1 MRADAPATV
10 LAVIGIQVAGE
21 RSLVKDDFHKYNLQG
36 ALRVSEK
43 IPGPKS
49 AALLAEQR
57 KYDSNALVYPNQLP
71 LAMSRGLGAT
81 IEDVDGNIFIDFSGG
96 VGALNV
102 GHSNPEVVVAI
113 KKQAEKFAH
122 GLDFPSAPRV
132 ALSRKLVELAPGQL
146 RGSSKVLMCG
156 PTGADAVEAAIKL
169 TKFHTKKPGIVSF
182 EGGWHGVSG
191 VSLSLTA
198 KRAAK
203 ANYLPGVPEVY
214 FAPYPYCFRCPFGMT
229 HPECGLAC
237 AHYLEHVIEGPD
249 TGLTAPAGLLIEP
262 IQGEGGIVVPPAGYM
277 KEVRRICDDNG
288 LLLIAD
294 EIQTGFCR
302 TGKMFAVEH
311 EGITPDIMTVSKSMG
326 SGLPI
331 SGIVFRKE
339 LDTWAPGA
347 HVGTFRGNALS
358 CAAGVA
364 GIKFMENH
372 KLADRSARLGQKVLK
387 RCMELRAQFDAIGD
401 VRGRG
406 LYVGIEFVKR
416 DASHSPDADLLVRLQ
431 KECFPKGLIVWKGGR
446 AANVARIMPALVI
459 SDELLDAGMAILEE
473 GLKAATKK

>member
-1 MRADAPATV
+1 MCPATV
-10 LAVIGIQVAGE
+10 LAVGGIQVAGE
-21 RSLVKDDFHKYNLQG
+21 RSLAKDGFRKYNLEG
-36 ALRVSEK
+36 APRVSEK

-49 AALLAEQR
+49 SALLEEQR
-57 KYDSNALVYPNQLP
+57 RYDSNALVYPNQVP

-81 IEDVDGNIFIDFSGG
+81 VEDVDGNIFIDFSGG

-102 GHSNPEVVVAI
+102 GHSNPQVVLAI
-113 KKQAEKFAH
+113 KQQAEKFAH
-122 GLDFPSAPRV
+122 GLDFPSVPRV
-132 ALSRKLVELAPGQL
+132 ALSKKLVELAPGEL
-146 RGSSKVLMCG
+146 KDASKVLMCG
-156 PTGADAVEAAIKL
+156 PTGADAVEAAVKL
-169 TKFHTKKPGIVSF
+169 SKFQTKRPGIISF

-214 FAPYPYCFRCPFGMT
+214 FAPYPYCYRCPFGT
-229 HPECGLAC
+229 KHPDCGLVC
-237 AHYLEHVIEGPD
+237 AHYLEHLIKDPD
-249 TGLTAPAGLLIEP
+249 TGLASPGGLLIEP

-277 KEVRRICDDNG
+277 KEIRRICDENA
-288 LLLIAD
+288 LLLIVD

-302 TGKMFAVEH
+302 TGRMFAVEH

-331 SGIVFRKE
+331 SGIVFRKN

-364 GIKFMENH
+364 GVKFMEDN
-372 KLADRSARLGQKVLK
+372 KLADRSAKLGKKVVR
-387 RCMELRAQFDAIGD
+387 RCTELQARFDAIGD

-406 LYVGIEFVKR
+406 LYVGVEFVKK
-416 DASHSPDADLLVRLQ
+416 DSTHSPDADLLAKLQ

-459 SDELLDAGMAILEE
+459 SDELLEAGMAIFEQ
-473 GLKAATKK
+473 GLKVVTKK

>member
-1 MRADAPATV
+1 M
-10 LAVIGIQVAGE
+10 
-21 RSLVKDDFHKYNLQG
+21 VKEEFHKYNLQG
-36 ALRVSEK
+36 ALRVSDK

-49 AALLAEQR
+49 TALLAEQR
-57 KYDSNALVYPNQLP
+57 KYDSTALVYPNQVP
-71 LAMSRGLGAT
+71 LAISRGLGAT
-81 IEDVDGNIFIDFSGG
+81 VEDVDGNIFIDFSGG

-102 GHSNPEVVVAI
+102 GHSNHEVVLAI
-113 KKQAEKFAH
+113 KRQAEKCMH

-132 ALSRKLVELAPGQL
+132 ALSKKLVELAPGRL

-156 PTGADAVEAAIKL
+156 PTGADAVEAAVKL
-169 TKFHTKKPGIVSF
+169 TKFQTKKPGIISF

-198 KRAAK
+198 KRSAK

-214 FAPYPYCFRCPFGMT
+214 FAPYPHCFRCPFGMK
-229 HPECGLAC
+229 HPDCGLAC
-237 AHYLEHVIEGPD
+237 AHYLEHLIKDPD
-249 TGLTAPAGLLIEP
+249 TGLSAPGGLLIEP
-262 IQGEGGIVVPPAGYM
+262 IQGEGGIVVPPKGYM
-277 KEVRRICDDNG
+277 KEVRRICDHNA

-331 SGIVFRKE
+331 SAIVFKKD

-364 GIKFMENH
+364 GIRFMENNRLAERSE
-372 KLADRSARLGQKVLK
+372 KLGHKVLK
-387 RCMELRAQFDAIGD
+387 RCMELQTQFDSIGD

-406 LYVGIEFVKR
+406 LYVGVEFVKK
-416 DASHSPDADLLVRLQ
+416 DARQSPDAGLLARLQ

-459 SDELLDAGMAILEE
+459 SDELLDAGMAIFEE
-473 GLKAATKK
+473 GLKAVTKS

>member
-1 MRADAPATV
+1 MT
-10 LAVIGIQVAGE
+10 
-21 RSLVKDDFHKYNLQG
+21 KDIFSKYNFKG
-36 ALRVSEK
+36 ALKVSK
-43 IPGPKS
+43 NIPGSKS
-49 AALLAEQR
+49 AALLIEQK
-57 KYDSNALVYPNQLP
+57 KYDSNALVYPNQIP
-71 LAMSRGLGAT
+71 LAISRGLGAT
-81 IEDVDGNIFIDFSGG
+81 VEDLDGNIYIDFSGG

-102 GHSNPEVVVAI
+102 GHSNPEVVEAI
-113 KKQAEKFAH
+113 KRQAEEFAH
-122 GLDFPSAPRV
+122 GLDFPSKSRV
-132 ALSRKLVELAPGQL
+132 ALSRKLVKLAPGKL
-146 RGSSKVLMCG
+146 KENSKILMCG

-169 TKFHTKKPGIVSF
+169 AKFSTKKPGIISF

-203 ANYLPGVPEVY
+203 ANYLPGVPEIY
-214 FAPYPYCFRCPFGMT
+214 FAPYPYCYRCPFEMR
-229 HPECGLAC
+229 HPECDLSC
-237 AHYLEHVIEGPD
+237 AHYLEHLIKDPD
-249 TGLTAPAGLLIEP
+249 TGLAAPGAIIIEP
-262 IQGEGGIVVPPAGYM
+262 IQGEGGIIAPPKGYM
-277 KEVRRICDDNG
+277 KEIRRICDSYG
-288 LLLIAD
+288 LILIAD

-331 SGIVFRKE
+331 SGIIFRKE

-358 CAAGVA
+358 CAAGIA
-364 GIKFMENH
+364 GIEFMEKH
-372 KLADRSARLGQKVLK
+372 DLAGRSAKLGQKVLK
-387 RCMELRAQFDAIGD
+387 RCKKLQTKYDEIGD

-406 LYVGIEFVKR
+406 LYVGIEFVKK

-446 AANVARIMPALVI
+446 AGNVARIMPALVI
-459 SDELLDAGMAILEE
+459 TEELLDAGMTIFEE
-473 GLKAATKK
+473 GVKIVTKK

>member
-1 MRADAPATV
+1 LPKDSFVKLNLKGTPK
-10 LAVIGIQVAGE
+10 VA
-21 RSLVKDDFHKYNLQG
+21 QT
-36 ALRVSEK
+36 
-43 IPGPKS
+43 IPGPRS

-57 KYDSNALVYPNQLP
+57 TYDSNALVYPHQVP
-71 LAMSRGLGAT
+71 LAIARGLGAT
-81 IEDVDGNIFIDFSGG
+81 VEDLDGNRFIDFSGG

-102 GHSNPEVVVAI
+102 GHSNPEVVDAI
-113 KKQAEKFAH
+113 KAQAEEFTH
-122 GLDFPSAPRV
+122 GLDFPSKARV
-132 ALSRKLVELAPGQL
+132 ALSKKLVQLAPGTL
-146 RGSSKVLMCG
+146 KNNSKVLMCG

-169 TKFHTKKPGIVSF
+169 AKFITKKPGIISF

-214 FAPYPYCFRCPFGMT
+214 FVPYPYCYRCPFGLK
-229 HPECGLAC
+229 HPDCGFAC
-237 AHYLEHVIEGPD
+237 ARYLEHLIKDPD
-249 TGLTAPAGLLIEP
+249 TGLAAPGAVLIEP
-262 IQGEGGIVVPPAGYM
+262 IQGEGGIVVPPGGYIA
-277 KEVRRICDDNG
+277 EVRRICDQHG

-302 TGKMFAVEH
+302 TGAMFAMENEKV
-311 EGITPDIMTVSKSMG
+311 TPDIMTVSKSMG

-331 SGIVFRKE
+331 SGIVFRKD
-339 LDTWAPGA
+339 LDTWGPGA

-364 GIKFMENH
+364 GIEFMERN
-372 KLADRSARLGQKVLK
+372 KLDLRSARMGKVVLERLQALK
-387 RCMELRAQFDAIGD
+387 SRFDVIGD

-406 LYVGIEFVKR
+406 LYVGVELVKS
-416 DASHSPDADLLVRLQ
+416 DAEHSPDADLLARLQ

-446 AANVARIMPALVI
+446 SGNVARVMPALVI
-459 SDELLDAGMAILEE
+459 TEELLDAGLTIFEA
-473 GLKAATKK
+473 GLKKVTGK

>member
-1 MRADAPATV
+1 LSIETFHRYNFEG
-10 LAVIGIQVAGE
+10 AVKVTE
-21 RSLVKDDFHKYNLQG
+21 T
-36 ALRVSEK
+36 

-49 AALLAEQR
+49 AELLAEQK
-57 KYDSNALVYPNQLP
+57 KYDSNALVYPGQVP
-71 LAMSRGLGAT
+71 LAISRGLGAT
-81 IEDVDGNIFIDFSGG
+81 VEDLDGNVYIDFSGG
-96 VGALNV
+96 VGVLNV
-102 GHSNPEVVVAI
+102 GHSNPEVVEAI
-113 KKQAEKFAH
+113 RRQAEKVAH
-122 GLDFPSAPRV
+122 GLDFPSEPRV
-132 ALSRKLVELAPGQL
+132 ALSRKLVELAPGKL
-146 RGSSKVLMCG
+146 SGNSKVLMCG
-156 PTGADAVEAAIKL
+156 PTGADAVEASIKL
-169 TKFHTKKPGIVSF
+169 AKFNTRKPGIISF

-203 ANYLPGVPEVY
+203 VNYLPGVPEIY
-214 FAPYPYCFRCPFGMT
+214 FAPYPYCYRCPFGMK
-229 HPECGLAC
+229 HPGCGLAC
-237 AHYLEHVIEGPD
+237 ASYLEHLIKDPD
-249 TGLTAPAGLLIEP
+249 TGLAAPGALLIEP

-277 KEVRRICDDNG
+277 KEIRRICDSHG

-347 HVGTFRGNALS
+347 HVGTFRGNALA

-364 GIKFMENH
+364 GIGFMEKHN
-372 KLADRSARLGQKVLK
+372 LAERSAKLGQKVLK
-387 RCMELRAQFDAIGD
+387 RCRELQSRHDEIGD

-406 LYVGIEFVKR
+406 LYVGVELVR
-416 DASHSPDADLLVRLQ
+416 NDAAHSPDADLLVKLQ

-446 AANVARIMPALVI
+446 AGNVARIMPALVI
-459 SDELLDAGMAILEE
+459 TEELLDEGMTILEE
-473 GLKAATKK
+473 GLKAVAKGQR

>member
-1 MRADAPATV
+1 
-10 LAVIGIQVAGE
+10 
-21 RSLVKDDFHKYNLQG
+21 LVTDEFQKYNLEG
-36 ALRVSEK
+36 VVKKTAA

-49 AALLAEQR
+49 SALLAEQK
-57 KYDSNALVYPNQLP
+57 KYDSNALVYPNQVP
-71 LAMSRGLGAT
+71 LAISRGLGAT
-81 IEDVDGNIFIDFSGG
+81 VMDLDGNVYIDFSGG

-102 GHSNPEVVVAI
+102 GHSNPEVVEAI
-113 KKQAEKFAH
+113 KSQAERFAH
-122 GLDFPSAPRV
+122 GLDFPSEPRV
-132 ALSRKLVELAPGQL
+132 ALSKKLVELAPGGL
-146 RGSSKVLMCG
+146 KNSSKVLMCG

-169 TKFHTKKPGIVSF
+169 AKFNTKKPGVISF

-214 FAPYPYCFRCPFGMT
+214 FAPYPYCYRCPFGMK
-229 HPECGLAC
+229 HPDCGLSC
-237 AHYLEHVIEGPD
+237 AHYLEHLVKDPD
-249 TGLTAPAGLLIEP
+249 TGLAAPGALLIEP
-262 IQGEGGIVVPPAGYM
+262 IQGEGGIVVPPEGYM
-277 KEVRRICDDNG
+277 KEIRRICDANG

-302 TGKMFAVEH
+302 TGKMFAIEH
-311 EGITPDIMTVSKSMG
+311 EVVTPDIMTVSKSMG

-339 LDTWAPGA
+339 LDTWSPGA

-364 GIKFMENH
+364 GIEFMEKH
-372 KLADRSARLGQKVLK
+372 DLADRSARLGQKALK
-387 RCMELRAQFDAIGD
+387 SCKDLQTKYDSIGD

-406 LYVGIEFVKR
+406 LYVGMEFVKK
-416 DASHSPDADLLVRLQ
+416 DAQRSPDPDLLARLQ
-431 KECFPKGLIVWKGGR
+431 KECFPKGLVVWKGGR
-446 AANVARIMPALVI
+446 AGNVARVMPALVVT
-459 SDELLDAGMAILEE
+459 EVLLEVGMTILED
-473 GLKAATKK
+473 GLRAVSGM

>member
-1 MRADAPATV
+1 MAKNDFHEYNFRGAPK
-10 LAVIGIQVAGE
+10 VAG
-21 RSLVKDDFHKYNLQG
+21 S
-36 ALRVSEK
+36 
-43 IPGPKS
+43 IPGPRS

-57 KYDSNALVYPNQLP
+57 EYDSNALVYPNQVP
-71 LAMSRGLGAT
+71 LAISRGLGAT
-81 IEDVDGNIFIDFSGG
+81 VEDLDGNFYIDFSGG

-102 GHSNPEVVVAI
+102 GHSNPDVVEAI
-113 KKQAEKFAH
+113 KHQSERFSH
-122 GLDFPSAPRV
+122 GLDFPSEPRV
-132 ALSRKLVELAPGQL
+132 ALSKQLVELAPGKL
-146 RGSSKVLMCG
+146 KSRSKVLMCG

-169 TKFHTKKPGIVSF
+169 AKFNTKKPGVISF

-214 FAPYPYCFRCPFGMT
+214 FAPYPYCHRCPFGLT
-229 HPECGLAC
+229 HPDCSIAC
-237 AHYLEHVIEGPD
+237 AGYLEHLIRDPD
-249 TGLTAPAGLLIEP
+249 SGFAAPGAMIIEP
-262 IQGEGGIVVPPAGYM
+262 IQGEGGIIVPPAGYI
-277 KEVRRICDDNG
+277 KEVRRICDENN

-339 LDTWAPGA
+339 LDTWGPGA
-347 HVGTFRGNALS
+347 HVGTFRGNALA

-364 GIKFMENH
+364 GIKFMEDH
-372 KLADRSARLGQKVLK
+372 RLAERSARLGQMVLK
-387 RCMELRAQFDAIGD
+387 KCEELQARHDSIGD

-406 LYVGIEFVKR
+406 LYVGLELEKKDSKR
-416 DASHSPDADLLVRLQ
+416 TPDAALLARLQ

-446 AANVARIMPALVI
+446 AGNVARIMPALVI
-459 SDELLDAGMAILEE
+459 TDGLIDGGLDILDDA
-473 GLKAATKK
+473 LKAVTKK

>member
-1 MRADAPATV
+1 MTK
-10 LAVIGIQVAGE
+10 I
-21 RSLVKDDFHKYNLQG
+21 DFHKYNLQG
-36 ALRVSEK
+36 APRVSEK
-43 IPGPKS
+43 VPGPKS

-57 KYDSNALVYPNQLP
+57 MYDSNALVYPNQVP
-71 LAMSRGLGAT
+71 LAISKGLGAT
-81 IEDVDGNIFIDFSGG
+81 VEDVDGNIFIDFSGG

-102 GHSNPEVVVAI
+102 GHSNPEVVLAI
-113 KKQAEKFAH
+113 KEQAEMFTH

-132 ALSRKLVELAPGQL
+132 ALSRKLVELAPGKL
-146 RGSSKVLMCG
+146 KGSSKVLMCG
-156 PTGADAVEAAIKL
+156 PTGADAVEAAVKL
-169 TKFHTKKPGIVSF
+169 AKFHTKKPGIISF

-214 FAPYPYCFRCPFGMT
+214 FAPYPYCFRCPFGMK

-237 AHYLEHVIEGPD
+237 AHYLEHLIKDPD
-249 TGLTAPAGLLIEP
+249 TGLAAPGGLLIEP
-262 IQGEGGIVVPPAGYM
+262 VQGEGGIVVPPAGYM
-277 KEVRRICDDNG
+277 NEIRRICDENV

-302 TGKMFAVEH
+302 TGKMFAIEH

-331 SGIVFRKE
+331 SGIVFRKD

-347 HVGTFRGNALS
+347 HVGTFRGNALA

-364 GIKFMENH
+364 GIRFMEG
-372 KLADRSARLGQKVLK
+372 KDLAERSARLGQKVLK
-387 RCMELRAQFDAIGD
+387 RCSELQTRFDAIGD

-406 LYVGIEFVKR
+406 LYVGIEFVKN
-416 DASHSPDADLLVRLQ
+416 DATRSPDADLLVRLQ

-459 SDELLDAGMAILEE
+459 SDELLDAGMAIFEE
-473 GLKAATKK
+473 GLKAVTKK

>member
-1 MRADAPATV
+1 M
-10 LAVIGIQVAGE
+10 
-21 RSLVKDDFHKYNLQG
+21 SKNDFSEYNLNG
-36 ALRVSEK
+36 APKVAES

-57 KYDSNALVYPNQLP
+57 KYDSNALVYPNQVP
-71 LAMSRGLGAT
+71 LAISRGLGAT
-81 IEDVDGNIFIDFSGG
+81 VEDLDGNIYIDFSGG

-102 GHSNPEVVVAI
+102 GHSNPDVVEAI
-113 KKQAEKFAH
+113 KHQVEQFSH
-122 GLDFPSAPRV
+122 GLDFPSEPRV
-132 ALSRKLVELAPGQL
+132 ALSRKLVELAPGML
-146 RGSSKVLMCG
+146 KGNSRVLMCG

-169 TKFHTKKPGIVSF
+169 AKYNTKKPGVISF

-198 KRAAK
+198 KRTAK

-214 FAPYPYCFRCPFGMT
+214 FAPFPYCHRCPFGMT
-229 HPECGLAC
+229 HPDCGLAC
-237 AHYLEHVIEGPD
+237 ANYLEHLIRDTD
-249 TGLTAPAGLLIEP
+249 TGLAAPGALIIEP
-262 IQGEGGIVVPPAGYM
+262 IQGEGGIVVPPKGYF
-277 KEVRRICDDNG
+277 KEIRRICDENG
-288 LLLIAD
+288 LLLIVD

-302 TGKMFAVEH
+302 TGKMFAIEH
-311 EGITPDIMTVSKSMG
+311 EGVSPDIMTVSKSLG

-339 LDTWAPGA
+339 LDTWSPGG

-364 GIKFMENH
+364 GIEFMEKH
-372 KLADRSARLGQKVLK
+372 DLAGRSAKLGQQVLK
-387 RCMELRAQFDAIGD
+387 RCREFQARYDSIGD

-406 LYVGIEFVKR
+406 LYVGVELEKR
-416 DASHSPDADLLVRLQ
+416 DAKRSPDADLLTGLQ

-446 AANVARIMPALVI
+446 AGNVARIMPALVI
-459 SDELLDAGMAILEE
+459 ADGLLEAGLAIMDE
-473 GLKAATKK
+473 GLRSVTKK